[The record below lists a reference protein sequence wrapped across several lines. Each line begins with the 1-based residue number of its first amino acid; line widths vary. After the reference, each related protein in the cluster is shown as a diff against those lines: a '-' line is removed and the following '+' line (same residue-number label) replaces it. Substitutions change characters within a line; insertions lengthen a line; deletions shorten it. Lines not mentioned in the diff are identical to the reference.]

1 MLWHKGWLETRLRL
15 LFVVVWEALF
25 LGLAY
30 FRGVKTWAAFAAVLI
45 GGAALGAFA
54 PILLAG
60 SGINTQPPF
69 QATKG
74 LHGSTLF
81 TLSLPVSRLRLLAVR
96 AGIGWLE
103 LLAAIGVWCCG
114 VWFLF
119 PFLKTTTNVTETL
132 EYAATLL
139 VCGSGLYCGSLLL
152 AAFLDDLWRMYGSF
166 VASGM
171 LWWLLEKTALP
182 PPVNIF
188 EAMSERSP
196 LMVHGLPWT
205 AMGLSLASAAALF
218 FVTLKV
224 VRASEY

>member
-15 LFVVVWEALF
+15 LFVLLWAALF

-30 FRGVKTWAAFAAVLI
+30 FRGVKTLAAFAAILF

-54 PILLAG
+54 PVLLAG
-60 SGINTQPPF
+60 SGVSTQPAF

-114 VWFLF
+114 IWFLF

-139 VCGSGLYCGSLLL
+139 LCSSGLYSGSLLL
-152 AAFLDDLWRMYGSF
+152 ATFLDDLWRVYGSF
-166 VASGM
+166 AASGV
-171 LWWLLEKTALP
+171 LWWVLEKTALP
-182 PPVNIF
+182 PPLNIF
-188 EAMSERSP
+188 EAMSLRAP
-196 LMVHGLPWT
+196 LMVHGLPWM
-205 AMGLSLASAAALF
+205 AVGLSLVSAAALF
-218 FVTLKV
+218 FVTVKV
-224 VRASEY
+224 VRTSEY